1 MLAGRPEK
9 NCHRKSDDCSE
20 ANPPR
25 EFHYRQPVRLR
36 VKARPKYP
44 GDVVWQSA
52 QDRDYDEA
60 DDHGDNIAAIVAA
73 SFGEN
78 SAEKTSRSEA

>member
-1 MLAGRPEK
+1 MLAASPEQNRHK
-9 NCHRKSDDCSE
+9 KGDNRSE
-20 ANPPR
+20 TNPPR